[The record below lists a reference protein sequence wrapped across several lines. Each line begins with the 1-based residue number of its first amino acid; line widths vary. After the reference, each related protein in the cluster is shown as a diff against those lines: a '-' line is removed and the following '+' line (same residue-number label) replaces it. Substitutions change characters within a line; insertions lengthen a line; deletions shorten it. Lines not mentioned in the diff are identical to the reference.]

1 MNQIKEKVEEWCKR
15 EELGHWEVSAKSGQG
30 IRGLFVNAVESMAS
44 VPGEEDAEAEKMV
57 AKLGKV

>member
-1 MNQIKEKVEEWCKR
+1 MEWCKR
-15 EELGHWEVSAKSGQG
+15 DELGHWEVSAKSGQG